1 MSLCHG
7 SGATPAFPSVGVES
21 ASAPTMSKTGAK
33 VSKHPADFLAHGSS
47 SQDTLGAACRKAL
60 ASA

>member
-1 MSLCHG
+1 MSLCPG
-7 SGATPAFPSVGVES
+7 SGATPAFPSVGAGS

-33 VSKHPADFLAHGSS
+33 VSKHRADFLALGSS
-47 SQDTLGAACRKAL
+47 SQDTLEAACRKVL